1 MKHLGRYIL
10 TIAILLAALATA
22 RGDNTFSTMTSAEIS
37 ALLDRIPAAADAGP
51 QAVPAKG
58 TVMPADSMTP
68 LPVDVTALEML
79 TKVYGCISPRVSKH
93 ECVDSSRRII
103 RLTPLDDNGT
113 LWLDTDGGYRL
124 NYYGLVPDVSAMA
137 RFDGDNE
144 SLSDF
149 GYFFLF
155 PYAGSS
161 RRDGMKKQTD
171 FCGTL
176 LQEMADMGLPMDL
189 NTATDD
195 LFEAVGD
202 YQGSLVDVRLLDD
215 RNSDGSG
222 RYILILSVEPNAFT
236 AADDVAAL

>member
-1 MKHLGRYIL
+1 MKQFGRYIT

-22 RGDNTFSTMTSAEIS
+22 SGQKTFSTMTVAEIS
-37 ALLDRIPAAADAGP
+37 ALLDQVQPRSEAGQ
-51 QAVPAKG
+51 QAVSAKDAA
-58 TVMPADSMTP
+58 MPADSMIA

-79 TKVYGCISPRVSKH
+79 TKVYGFISPDVSKD
-93 ECVDSSRRII
+93 ECVRRSRQTI
-103 RLTPLDDNGT
+103 RLTPQDENGV
-113 LWLDTDGGYRL
+113 LWLETGDGYRL

-137 RFDGDNE
+137 RFGDDGGNV
-144 SLSDF
+144 SDF

-155 PYAGSS
+155 PYAGNN
-161 RRDGMKKQTD
+161 RREGMMKQTD

-176 LQEMADMGLPMDL
+176 LQEMADLGLPMDL

-202 YQGSLVDVRLLDD
+202 YNGSFIDVRLLDD
-215 RNSDGSG
+215 KSEDGTG

-236 AADDVAAL
+236 ATDDVAAL